1 MTSTVGVDQD
11 FEALLD
17 YIKRERGF
25 DFTGYKRPSLTRRFE
40 RRMQTV
46 GVETYAQYLDLLEAQ
61 PQEFA
66 ELFDTVLI
74 NVTSFFRDS
83 ETWEYVAEEILPEVV
98 RSKGSGDPIRVWS
111 TGCATG
117 EEAYTAAIVLAEVL
131 GGGQAFAD
139 RVKIY
144 GTDVDGEALTSARH
158 ASFTSEQLKPVPEAL
173 REKYFEPEENGRRLV
188 RSDLRR
194 NVIFGRHD
202 LVQDPP
208 ISRIDL
214 LICRNTLIY
223 FSPKTQETILENF
236 HFSLNESG
244 FLLLGRSEAVSR
256 QENLFE
262 PVDLKRRVFA
272 PVARVDDFRKRLLT
286 LVRTPDEA
294 EDVGAA
300 LVAEQLRETGFEL
313 SPVAQ
318 LIVRNDGTLAFANA
332 QARQLF
338 ALGSSDIGRRFDDL
352 DASSAPL
359 KLRSLIESAHADRRP
374 VLVDDIAWPIG
385 NGETRHY
392 DVEVIPMLG
401 VADAGGTSIAF
412 TDITRYKSMQQ
423 SAEMVQDELASAY
436 TQAQSQAEEL
446 ETTNEELQS
455 TNEELETTNEELQST
470 NEELQTMNE
479 ELQAMN
485 EELQAMN
492 DELTRRTTELDRAN
506 ELMDSVLGH
515 VRAAVVVVDADLVV
529 EAWNE
534 RAEDMWGL
542 APNKVHGEKLLELEI
557 GFPVAELEP
566 LVSQCLDGEAGEELV
581 APAVTRLGK
590 PIQCRVTCT
599 PLETHAQARGAILVM
614 EELQT

>member
-17 YIKRERGF
+17 YIKRQRGF

-40 RRMQTV
+40 KRMQTV
-46 GVETYAQYLDLLEAQ
+46 GVHSYRDYLDLLEAQ

-66 ELFDTVLI
+66 DLFDTVLI
-74 NVTSFFRDS
+74 NVTSFFRDR
-83 ETWEYVAEEILPEVV
+83 ETWEYAAEEILPQVV
-98 RSKGSGDPIRVWS
+98 GSKGSSDPIRVWS

-117 EEAYTAAIVLAEVL
+117 EEAYTAAIVLAEAL
-131 GGGQAFAD
+131 GGQAFAD

-158 ASFTSEQLKPVPEAL
+158 ASFPPDQLEPVPEAL

-188 RSDLRR
+188 RSELRR

-223 FSPKTQETILENF
+223 FSPRTQETILENF

-256 QENLFE
+256 QASLFE

-286 LVRTPDEA
+286 LVRAPGEA
-294 EDVGAA
+294 EEVGAA
-300 LVAEQLRETGFEL
+300 LVAEQLRETAFEL

-318 LIVRNDGTLAFANA
+318 LIIRNDRTLAFANA
-332 QARQLF
+332 QGRKLF
-338 ALGSSDIGRRFDDL
+338 SLGNGDIGRRFDEL
-352 DASSAPL
+352 DASSTPL

-374 VLVDDIAWPIG
+374 VLVDEVAWPIG
-385 NGETRHY
+385 NGETRYY

-401 VADAGGTSIAF
+401 VADAAGTSIAF
-412 TDITRYKSMQQ
+412 TDITRYKNMQQ
-423 SAEMVQDELASAY
+423 SAEAVQDELASAY
-436 TQAQSQAEEL
+436 TQAQSQAEDL

-492 DELTRRTTELDRAN
+492 DELNRRTIELDRAN

-515 VRAAVVVVDADLVV
+515 VRAAVVVVDADLTV

-542 APNKVHGEKLLELEI
+542 AANKVHGKKLLELEI
-557 GFPVAELEP
+557 GFPVVELEP
-566 LVSQCLDGEAGEELV
+566 LLRQCLDGEAGEEVV

-599 PLETHAQARGAILVM
+599 PLETPAQTRGAILVM